1 MSPLRAAARPLARP
15 AGRRLLS
22 TTAVCRDDHHHS
34 HTPAADNVEY
44 PPENFF
50 NPFWAKAV
58 LVTALVTR
66 WIKSMTTPS
75 EYWAVQNNAHTQLS
89 INMAQ
94 VEIEKAVAP
103 PTMRPYRSVQLLYHG
118 SPHSM
123 PIDSKMR
130 M

>member
-1 MSPLRAAARPLARP
+1 MSNILLRVCPFLP
-15 AGRRLLS
+15 SEISNHNSFLL
-22 TTAVCRDDHHHS
+22 D
-34 HTPAADNVEY
+34 
-44 PPENFF
+44 FF

-58 LVTALVTR
+58 LVVGASLTAMNLAEPRSEDALVTR

-103 PTMRPYRSVQLLYHG
+103 PTMRPYRSVQ
-118 SPHSM
+118 
-123 PIDSKMR
+123 
-130 M
+130 